1 MKKWNAP
8 EIAALDMNETAGG
21 LIPVF
26 GETCLL
32 FGDMSNLIPCTP
44 PEKPQDSPCQPDPQ
58 PETPDH
64 VDQLS

>member
-8 EIAALDMNETAGG
+8 EIAELDMNETAGG
-21 LIPVF
+21 CVDF
-26 GETCLL
+26 FFETCLL
-32 FGDMSNLIPCTP
+32 FNDDLLKCPTQDVTP
-44 PEKPQDSPCQPDPQ
+44 DPDPQ